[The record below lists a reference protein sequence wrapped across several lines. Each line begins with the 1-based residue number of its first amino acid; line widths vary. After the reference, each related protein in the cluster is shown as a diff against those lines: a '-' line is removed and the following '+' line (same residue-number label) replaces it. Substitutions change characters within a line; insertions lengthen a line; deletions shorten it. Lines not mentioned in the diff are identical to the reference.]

1 MIFISG
7 LLFKTIKI
15 KKMNIETEAAI
26 ADVLTSTHY
35 LPCISLIM
43 PFEPKM
49 GLKKELTYKIKIA
62 ADQIKKEVNENYP
75 PEKATPVL
83 NKLMKVID
91 GLNYNTH
98 KKSVAIFI
106 SPVFEKVIYL
116 DMLVEEKVVIDE
128 SFEIRD
134 LILNK
139 KETQQYLLVVL
150 TGKCT
155 KIFVGHNGDLKRV
168 TENFEDNIEN
178 YINDISEK
186 IANFSDENKRKEIL
200 FDKLLKHTDNGL
212 ALLMQ
217 AYQGPVF
224 VMGTV
229 KTIGHFKS
237 LSKNLTRIVDYIP
250 GSFDEKTDHELHN
263 IMLPYLKNW
272 KQVQQKSVIKL
283 LDEAM
288 SKKKLVFGMGDV
300 WKAASLKQGRLLVV
314 EKGFSFKAE
323 HTDENNAIRA
333 LDNGVHDVFYI
344 KDAVDDVIEKV
355 LMCGGSVE
363 FVEDGLLLDYQK
375 IALVEY
381 YPNA

>member
-1 MIFISG
+1 
-7 LLFKTIKI
+7 
-15 KKMNIETEAAI
+15 MNTETENAI
-26 ADVLTSTHY
+26 AEVLTSTHY

-43 PFEPKM
+43 PFDPKM
-49 GLKKELTYKIKIA
+49 GLKKELTYKLKRA
-62 ADQIKKEVNENYP
+62 VDQIKKEVNDNYP
-75 PEKATPVL
+75 LEKATPVL
-83 NKLMKVID
+83 NKLQKVID
-91 GLNYNTH
+91 ELNYNTH

-116 DMLVEEKVVIDE
+116 DMLVEEKTVVDE

-134 LILNK
+134 LILSK

-150 TGKCT
+150 TGKCS

-168 TENFEDNIEN
+168 TENFQDNIEN

-212 ALLMQ
+212 TLLLQ
-217 AYQGPVF
+217 AYEGPVF

-229 KTIGHFKS
+229 KTIGHFKN

-250 GSFDEKTDHELHN
+250 GSFDEKTDHELHA
-263 IMLPYLKNW
+263 IMFPYLKNW
-272 KQVQQKSVIKL
+272 KQVQQKSIVKL

-288 SKKKLVFGMGDV
+288 GKKILVQGMSDV
-300 WKAASLKQGRLLVV
+300 WKAASQKQGKLLVV

-323 HTDENNAIRA
+323 HTNESNGIRA
-333 LDNGVHDVFYI
+333 FENGDNEAFYI

-355 LMCGGSVE
+355 LLCGGSVE
-363 FVEDGLLLDYQK
+363 FVEDGLLKDYQR
-375 IALVEY
+375 IALIEY
-381 YPNA
+381 YS